1 MTTYIHD
8 GDIGTIFKQTIVDPE
23 KKTDLYPDGTPIDVS
38 TASTKFIYFQKPDG
52 TKMKKTA
59 TFYTD
64 GTDGIIQ
71 YIAVLSDI
79 DQTGIWQVQGYVET
93 SDGKFFTEKTTFN
106 VLSTLYTA
114 S

>member
-8 GDIGTIFKQTIVDPE
+8 GDIGTIFRQTIVDS
-23 KKTDLYPDGTPIDVS
+23 DDTPIDVS

-79 DQTGIWQVQGYVET
+79 DQTGIWQMQGYVET
-93 SDGKFFTEKTTFN
+93 SDGKFFAEKTTFN

>member
-8 GDIGTIFKQTIVDPE
+8 GDIGTIFRQTIVDSDD
-23 KKTDLYPDGTPIDVS
+23 TAIDVS

-52 TKMKKTA
+52 TKRKKTA
-59 TFYTD
+59 TYYTD
-64 GTDGIIQ
+64 GTDGIIK

-93 SDGKFFTEKTTFN
+93 SDGKFFAEKTTFN